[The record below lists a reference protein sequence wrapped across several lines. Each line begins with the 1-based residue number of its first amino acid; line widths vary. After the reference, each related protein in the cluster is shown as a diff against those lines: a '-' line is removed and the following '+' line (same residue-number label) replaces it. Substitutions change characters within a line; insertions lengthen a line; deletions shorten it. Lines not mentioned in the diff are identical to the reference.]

1 MSTQGKVLVI
11 DDDPDFVEFMRI
23 ILEAGGYEILSA
35 SNAQDGLALLR
46 TAHPDIV
53 LLDIMMSYT
62 MEGLD
67 VTQMMREDHQLRSI
81 PLVIISSVFSG
92 TQAFQNREQDLSFVA
107 AFLTKPVEPQDLLRL
122 VAETIASR
130 QA

>member
-1 MSTQGKVLVI
+1 MPTKGKVLVV

-23 ILEAGGYEILSA
+23 ILEAGGYQVYSA

-67 VTQMMREDHQLRSI
+67 VTQMMREDHELRSI

-107 AFLTKPVEPQDLLRL
+107 AFLTKPVEPQELLRL

>member
-23 ILEAGGYEILSA
+23 VLETGGYQVFYA

-53 LLDIMMSYT
+53 LLDIMMSYS

-67 VTQMMREDHQLRSI
+67 VTQMMREDQDLRSI
-81 PLVIISSVFSG
+81 PLVIISSVFAG
-92 TQAFQNREQDLSFVA
+92 TQAFQTRDQDLSFVA
-107 AFLTKPVEPQDLLRL
+107 AFLTKPVEPQELLRL

-130 QA
+130 HT

>member
-1 MSTQGKVLVI
+1 MSTKGKVLVV

-23 ILEAGGYEILSA
+23 ILETGGYQVFVA
-35 SNAQDGLALLR
+35 SNAQHGLALLR

-53 LLDIMMSYT
+53 LLDIMMSYS

-81 PLVIISSVFSG
+81 PLIIISSVFAG

-107 AFLTKPVEPQDLLRL
+107 AFLTKPVEPQELLRL